1 MSIIE
6 AFFGVIAT
14 WFGYV
19 GSCVASP
26 DASCGP
32 FLAFVVLAA
41 ASAAALALLVL
52 AYQALQREESR
63 ELEERRAKARAL
75 AAQERIRRTVEAK
88 DSTAALANSAGLHI
102 AA

>member
-1 MSIIE
+1 MSVIE
-6 AFFGVIAT
+6 SFFGVIAT

-19 GSCVASP
+19 GSCVALP

-32 FLAFVVLAA
+32 FLGFVVLAA
-41 ASAAALALLVL
+41 ASAGALALVLL

-63 ELEERRAKARAL
+63 EVEEQRAKARAL
-75 AAQERIRRTVEAK
+75 AAQERIRRTVEPKGA
-88 DSTAALANSAGLHI
+88 TALPESAGAHI

>member
-1 MSIIE
+1 MPIIE
-6 AFFGVIAT
+6 SFFGIIAT

-41 ASAAALALLVL
+41 ASAAALALLLL
-52 AYQALQREESR
+52 AYQTLQREESR

-75 AAQERIRRTVEAK
+75 AAQERIHRTVEAK
-88 DSTAALANSAGLHI
+88 GSTPALPGSAGLHI